1 MRPSALLRNPLLMQR
16 VGQLGEYLRFD
27 GALREGRRPLD
38 MDADE
43 ALTHDFCTELL
54 AHHGVGD
61 ATYARAVARFGERGV
76 VDLTALVGDFTMVSW
91 VLNVAHTPPE
101 PAPGI
106 APLPPLPR

>member
-38 MDADE
+38 MDAD
-43 ALTHDFCTELL
+43 
-54 AHHGVGD
+54 
-61 ATYARAVARFGERGV
+61 
-76 VDLTALVGDFTMVSW
+76 FTMVSW